1 VEKVLFIICSELPQF
16 HYNYRKLRL
25 KSVSFSMLWP
35 IIQCLKIYWSIN
47 WIWELLWNVHLC
59 HLDYKSWKIVYEIQ
73 LYFLKSGNSWKAE
86 KSLCIICAHIDY
98 FVALKS
104 RREVIKIGNWSTKSL
119 QVKTINGDKC
129 GSLTS
134 IMLCE
139 SKK

>member
-1 VEKVLFIICSELPQF
+1 
-16 HYNYRKLRL
+16 
-25 KSVSFSMLWP
+25 
-35 IIQCLKIYWSIN
+35 
-47 WIWELLWNVHLC
+47 
-59 HLDYKSWKIVYEIQ
+59 VYEIQ
-73 LYFLKSGNSWKAE
+73 LYFLKSGNAQSYQGWE
-86 KSLCIICAHIDY
+86 KLMHKMCTHSEFSL
-98 FVALKS
+98 VGLKS